1 MKKYF
6 WEGVGYLTLIGLVI
20 GQIVVGYWYLFAQ
33 IIYLV
38 CNFACTIRSFALKQP
53 NADKIKNGV
62 FTAITIG
69 LIIIWVVKG
78 GA

>member
-6 WEGVGYLTLIGLVI
+6 WEGVGYLTLIGLII
-20 GQIVVGYWYLFAQ
+20 GQIIVGYWYLLAQ
-33 IIYLV
+33 TLYLI
-38 CNFACTIRSFALKQP
+38 CNIACTIRTFAINQP
-53 NADKIKNGV
+53 PADKIKNCV

-69 LIIIWVVKG
+69 LIIIWVIRG

>member
-6 WEGVGYLTLIGLVI
+6 WEGVGYLTLIGLII
-20 GQIVVGYWYLFAQ
+20 GQIIVGYWYLLAQ
-33 IIYLV
+33 ALYLI
-38 CNFACTIRSFALKQP
+38 CNIACTVRSFALNQP
-53 NADKIKNGV
+53 PADKIKNGV

>member
-6 WEGVGYLTLIGLVI
+6 WEGIGYITLIGLIV
-20 GQIVVGYWYLFAQ
+20 GQIIVGYWYLPAQ
-33 IIYLV
+33 ILYLI
-38 CNFACTIRSFALKQP
+38 CNTACTVRTFALNQP
-53 NADKIKNGV
+53 PADKIKNCV

-69 LIIIWVVKG
+69 LIIIWVIRG

>member
-6 WEGVGYLTLIGLVI
+6 WEGVGYATLIGLII
-20 GQIVVGYWYLFAQ
+20 GQIIVGYWYLPAQ
-33 IIYLV
+33 TLYLI
-38 CNFACTIRSFALKQP
+38 CNIACAIRSFALNQP
-53 NADKIKNGV
+53 PADKIKNCV

-69 LIIIWVVKG
+69 LIIIWVIRG